1 MKNIEAVSYMII
13 DNEDLKYIGIT
24 TNINRRLSQHN
35 SANRFKNGIKDVIIL
50 REYES
55 YNDAEIDE
63 PLLIEKYD
71 TYHNGLNK
79 SINGKGNHLSPKF
92 TTYGYKFTDKQR
104 KNMRDSHWSRNP
116 DIDKSWLNRKHS
128 QETIDKIS
136 KNRKGIV
143 GEAHCKLSLD
153 TRLLIE
159 KQYKE
164 DTLNFDNEFISKHI
178 KTSQID
184 KIDELDFEELVS
196 KNGKPLKRIVLYK
209 FYFAEKYNMT
219 TKAMENICLGKFVKD
234 RKAYERS

>member
-13 DNEDLKYIGIT
+13 DNKDLKYIGIT
-24 TNINRRLSQHN
+24 INIDRRVSQHIG
-35 SANRFKNGIKDVIIL
+35 ANRFKNGIKDVIIL

-55 YNDAEIDE
+55 YSDAEMDE

-71 TYHNGLNK
+71 TYYNGLNK
-79 SINGKGNHLSPKF
+79 SINGKGNHLSPNF
-92 TTYGYKFTDKQR
+92 NTYGYKYTDEQR
-104 KNMRDSHWSRNP
+104 KNMRDNHWSKNP
-116 DIDKSWLNRKHS
+116 NIDKSWLNRKRT
-128 QETIDKIS
+128 QKAIDNIS
-136 KNRKGIV
+136 KGRTGIV
-143 GEAHCKLSLD
+143 CEAHCKLSLD

-164 DTLNFDNEFISKHI
+164 DTLNFDNEFISRHI

-184 KIDELDFEELVS
+184 KIDELDFEELVL

-209 FYFAEKYNMT
+209 HYFAEKYNMT